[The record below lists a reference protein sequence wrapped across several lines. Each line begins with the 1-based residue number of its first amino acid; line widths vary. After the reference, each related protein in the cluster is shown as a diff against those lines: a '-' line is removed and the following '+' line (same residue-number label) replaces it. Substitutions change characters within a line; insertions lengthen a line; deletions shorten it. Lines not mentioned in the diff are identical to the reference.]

1 MKPTLLQY
9 DPKNRNQEKP
19 SPNLDPPDNF
29 SASSSSAVA
38 AAAAAA
44 AAAATKTTDSAIRML
59 PEAQQANQHT
69 PAAARTSTNRPSASH
84 RGKRR
89 FQWLH

>member
-38 AAAAAA
+38 VAAA

-69 PAAARTSTNRPSASH
+69 PAAARTSRNRPSASH
-84 RGKRR
+84 RGKLR